1 MTPLAIFLSTLA
13 VMIGTLLIVKEVL
26 KAQIHVKTVL
36 NEKALEQLHKSI
48 KDDVALMLAKHK
60 DWVRAQEETNGALMA
75 QSKEGLLLFQQY
87 HKEAMSALSEMNLA
101 RRMK

>member
-1 MTPLAIFLSTLA
+1 MTPLAIFLSVLVAT
-13 VMIGTLLIVKEVL
+13 IGALLIVKEVL

-75 QSKEGLLLFQQY
+75 QSKEQLVLFHQY

>member
-1 MTPLAIFLSTLA
+1 MIGLFIFLSTLA
-13 VMIGTLLIVKEVL
+13 VMIGALLIVKEVL

-60 DWVRAQEETNGALMA
+60 DWVWAQEQTNQALLA
-75 QSKEGLLLFQQY
+75 QSKEQLVLFHQY